1 MNFKSFCSKTDKDKL
16 SIGEAIV
23 IEKKERKRVRHIDRR
38 EREQKINKMREKRPK
53 EVSLKSFV
61 P

>member
-38 EREQKINKMREKRPK
+38 ERAKNKQNERKK
-53 EVSLKSFV
+53 AKGS
-61 P
+61 